1 MELRRTSKNT
11 SSNKTNSSNT
21 PTNGLGKSSRK
32 TIVSA
37 EQRYRM
43 ICEAAYYVAQKRG
56 FKGGNP
62 VEDWVKAE
70 HQIDTMLS
78 RIDDLMGR

>member
-1 MELRRTSKNT
+1 MELRRRTNKPEPRTGSLNT
-11 SSNKTNSSNT
+11 RI
-21 PTNGLGKSSRK
+21 NGLGKNSR

-43 ICEAAYYVAQKRG
+43 ICEAAYYIAEKRG

-62 VEDWVKAE
+62 SEDWVKAE
-70 HQIDTMLS
+70 RQIDTMLS
-78 RIDDLMGR
+78 RIDDLMSR